1 MTKVNII
8 QVIDIPS
15 VLEVLLIVLKIE
27 KETFLLVILYHI
39 RGPFGSFIDGFILLI
54 NEFWRQHRVLIVGDF
69 NHDQMLSKEVV
80 KVDPLIQD
88 FNLS

>member
-54 NEFWRQHRVLIVGDF
+54 NEF
-69 NHDQMLSKEVV
+69 
-80 KVDPLIQD
+80 
-88 FNLS
+88 